1 MSEQVSLAE
10 LEAVSQQLPDN
21 QSLDEVARLA
31 ARQEALEDQIV
42 EAETALS
49 KLKAELNTVAGRDLP
64 DAMVRCGLSEL
75 KLKSGAKLTVKPYY
89 SAKIPDDR
97 VHQAHDW
104 LEQHGHGGIIKH
116 VISAELGKGE
126 NDLARRVSEA
136 LKQVGVRYVDKES
149 VNPMTLKA
157 FVREQVENGNPVPL
171 DLFGATVGQRAY
183 LKKGE

>member
-1 MSEQVSLAE
+1 MSEVSLAE

-21 QSLDEVARLA
+21 QALDEVAVLA
-31 ARQEALEDQIV
+31 AKQEALEDQIV
-42 EAETALS
+42 EAEAVLS

-89 SAKIPDDR
+89 SAKIPEDR
-97 VHQAHDW
+97 VHTAHDW
-104 LEQHGHGGIIKH
+104 LEQHGHGGLIKH

-126 NDLARRVSEA
+126 GELANKVVEA
-136 LKQVGVRYVDKES
+136 LQEVGVRYVDKES

-157 FVREQVENGNPVPL
+157 FVREQVESGTPIPL